1 MSLFFV
7 IIKIGDYMKSCLVLE
22 GGALRGIYT
31 AGVIDYLLE
40 KDISFDTVVGVS
52 AGALFGCNYIS
63 KQRGRALRYN
73 LKYRHDKNYM
83 GFYSF
88 ITTGNIMNEK
98 FCFDDLVNKLD
109 KFDYDTFKNNK
120 TNFYAVVSNLETGK
134 AEYKKITDMT
144 KKDQIE
150 YLRASGSMPI
160 ISKIVNINGNKYL
173 DGGMADSIPVD
184 WALKGFDKVVVV
196 STRAIEYRKKKS
208 PIWPYKLVY
217 RKYPKFIDT
226 VKKRWI
232 DYNNTQD
239 ELVKLEKENKI
250 FVIRPSYSTGISR
263 LEKDLN
269 KIQEQYDLGYN
280 DMKKCLK
287 DMKKYLDK

>member
-1 MSLFFV
+1 M
-7 IIKIGDYMKSCLVLE
+7 LE

-40 KDISFDTVVGVS
+40 NDFKFDTVIGVS

-63 KQRGRALRYN
+63 KQKGRALRYN
-73 LKYRHDKNYM
+73 LKYRHNKNYM
-83 GFYSF
+83 GFYSL

-109 KFDYDTFKNNK
+109 KFDYDTFNNNK
-120 TNFYAVVSNLETGK
+120 TNFYAVVSNLETGR
-134 AEYKKITDMT
+134 AEYKKITNMKD
-144 KKDQIE
+144 KKQIE

-160 ISKIVNINGNKYL
+160 ISKIVNINDNKYL
-173 DGGMADSIPVD
+173 DGGMTDSIPVD
-184 WALKGFDKVVVV
+184 WALKDYDKVVVV

-217 RKYPKFIDT
+217 RKYPKFIES
-226 VKKRWI
+226 VKNRWI
-232 DYNNTQD
+232 DYNKVQD
-239 ELVKLEKENKI
+239 RLIELEKDNKI

-263 LEKDLN
+263 LEKNLD
-269 KIQEQYDLGYN
+269 KIKEQYNLGYN
-280 DMKKCLK
+280 DMKKNFK
-287 DMKKYLDK
+287 NMENYFKK

>member
-1 MSLFFV
+1 M
-7 IIKIGDYMKSCLVLE
+7 LE

-40 KDISFDTVVGVS
+40 NDFKFDTVIGVS

-63 KQRGRALRYN
+63 KQKGRALRYN
-73 LKYRHDKNYM
+73 LKYRHNKNYM
-83 GFYSF
+83 GFYSL

-109 KFDYDTFKNNK
+109 KFDYDTFKKNK
-120 TNFYAVVSNLETGK
+120 TKFYAVVSNLDTGK
-134 AEYKKITDMT
+134 AEYKLVTDMRD
-144 KKDQIE
+144 KKQME

-160 ISKIVNINGNKYL
+160 ISKIVNIDNNKYL
-173 DGGMADSIPVD
+173 DGGMTDSIPVD
-184 WALKGFDKVVVV
+184 WALKDYDKVVVV

-217 RKYPKFIDT
+217 RKYPKFIES
-226 VKKRWI
+226 VKNRWI
-232 DYNNTQD
+232 DYNKVQD
-239 ELVKLEKENKI
+239 RLIELEKDNKI

-263 LEKDLN
+263 LEKNLD
-269 KIQEQYDLGYN
+269 KIKEQYNLGYN
-280 DMKKCLK
+280 DMKKNFK
-287 DMKKYLDK
+287 NMENYFKK

>member
-1 MSLFFV
+1 MF
-7 IIKIGDYMKSCLVLE
+7 GDYMKSCLVLE

-31 AGVIDYLLE
+31 AGVIDFLLE
-40 KDISFDTVVGVS
+40 KDIKFDTVIGVS

-63 KQRGRALRYN
+63 KQKGRVLRYN

-109 KFDYDTFKNNK
+109 KFDYDTFKKNN
-120 TNFYAVVSNLETGK
+120 TNFYVVVSNIETGK
-134 AEYKKITDMT
+134 AEYKKITDMKD
-144 KKDQIE
+144 KKQIE

-160 ISKIVNINGNKYL
+160 ISKIVNIDNKKYL
-173 DGGMADSIPVD
+173 DGGMTDSIPVD
-184 WALKGFDKVVVV
+184 WALNKFDKVVVV
-196 STRAIEYRKKKS
+196 STRDIHYRKKKS
-208 PIWPYKLVY
+208 FIIPFKLIY
-217 RKYPKFIDT
+217 RKYHNFIDT
-226 VKKRWI
+226 IKNRWI
-232 DYNNTQD
+232 NYNNVQD
-239 ELVKLEKENKI
+239 KLIKLEKDNKI
-250 FVIRPSYSTGISR
+250 FVIRPSCSTGISR

-280 DMKKCLK
+280 DMKNYYK
-287 DMKKYLDK
+287 DLKKYLDK

>member
-1 MSLFFV
+1 M
-7 IIKIGDYMKSCLVLE
+7 LE

-40 KDISFDTVVGVS
+40 NDFKFDTVIGVS

-63 KQRGRALRYN
+63 KQKGRALRYN
-73 LKYRHDKNYM
+73 LKYRHNKNYM
-83 GFYSF
+83 GFYSL

-109 KFDYDTFKNNK
+109 KFDYDTFKKNK
-120 TNFYAVVSNLETGK
+120 TKFYAVVSNLDTGK
-134 AEYKKITDMT
+134 AEYKLVTDMRD
-144 KKDQIE
+144 KNQME

-160 ISKIVNINGNKYL
+160 ISKIVNIDNNKYL
-173 DGGMADSIPVD
+173 DGGMTDSIPVD
-184 WALKGFDKVVVV
+184 WALKDYDKVVVV

-217 RKYPKFIDT
+217 RKYPKFIES
-226 VKKRWI
+226 VKNRWI
-232 DYNNTQD
+232 DYNKVQD
-239 ELVKLEKENKI
+239 RLIELEKDNKI

-263 LEKDLN
+263 LEKNLD
-269 KIQEQYDLGYN
+269 KIKEQYNLGYN
-280 DMKKCLK
+280 DMKKNFK
-287 DMKKYLDK
+287 NMKNYFKK

>member
-1 MSLFFV
+1 M
-7 IIKIGDYMKSCLVLE
+7 LE

-40 KDISFDTVVGVS
+40 NDFKFDTVIGVS

-63 KQRGRALRYN
+63 KQKGRALRYN
-73 LKYRHDKNYM
+73 LKYRHNKNYM
-83 GFYSF
+83 GFYSL

-109 KFDYDTFKNNK
+109 KFDYDTFKKNK
-120 TNFYAVVSNLETGK
+120 TKFYAVVSNLDTGK
-134 AEYKKITDMT
+134 AEYKLVTDMRD
-144 KKDQIE
+144 KNQME

-160 ISKIVNINGNKYL
+160 ISKIVNIDNNKYL
-173 DGGMADSIPVD
+173 DGGMTDSIPVD
-184 WALKGFDKVVVV
+184 WALKDYDKVVVV

-217 RKYPKFIDT
+217 RKYPKFIES
-226 VKKRWI
+226 VKNRWI
-232 DYNNTQD
+232 DYNKVQD
-239 ELVKLEKENKI
+239 RLIDLEKDNKI

-263 LEKDLN
+263 LEKNLD
-269 KIQEQYDLGYN
+269 KIKEQYNLGYN
-280 DMKKCLK
+280 DMKKNFK
-287 DMKKYLDK
+287 NMENYFKK

>member
-1 MSLFFV
+1 M
-7 IIKIGDYMKSCLVLE
+7 LE

-40 KDISFDTVVGVS
+40 NDFKFDTVIGVS

-63 KQRGRALRYN
+63 KQKGRALRYN
-73 LKYRHDKNYM
+73 LKYRHNKNYM
-83 GFYSF
+83 GFYSL

-109 KFDYDTFKNNK
+109 KFDYDTFKKNK
-120 TNFYAVVSNLETGK
+120 TKFYAVVSNLDTGK
-134 AEYKKITDMT
+134 AEYKLVTDMRD
-144 KKDQIE
+144 KNQIE

-160 ISKIVNINGNKYL
+160 ISKIVNIDNNKYL
-173 DGGMADSIPVD
+173 DGGMTDSIPVD
-184 WALKGFDKVVVV
+184 WALKDYDKVVVV

-217 RKYPKFIDT
+217 RKYPKFIES
-226 VKKRWI
+226 VKNRWI
-232 DYNNTQD
+232 DYNKVQD
-239 ELVKLEKENKI
+239 RLIELEKDNKI

-263 LEKDLN
+263 LEKNLD
-269 KIQEQYDLGYN
+269 KIKEQYNLGYN
-280 DMKKCLK
+280 DMKKNFK
-287 DMKKYLDK
+287 NMKNYFKK

>member
-1 MSLFFV
+1 M
-7 IIKIGDYMKSCLVLE
+7 LE

-40 KDISFDTVVGVS
+40 NNFNFDTVIGVS

-63 KQRGRALRYN
+63 KQKGRALRYN
-73 LKYRHDKNYM
+73 LKYRHNKNYM
-83 GFYSF
+83 GFYSL

-109 KFDYDTFKNNK
+109 KFDYDTFNNNN

-134 AEYKKITDMT
+134 AEYKKITNMKD
-144 KKDQIE
+144 KKQIE

-160 ISKIVNINGNKYL
+160 ISKIVNIDNKKYL
-173 DGGMADSIPVD
+173 DGGMTDSIPVD
-184 WALKGFDKVVVV
+184 WALKDYDKVVVV

-208 PIWPYKLVY
+208 PIWPYKLFY
-217 RKYPKFIDT
+217 RKYPKFIEA
-226 VKKRWI
+226 VKNRWI
-232 DYNNTQD
+232 DYNKVQD
-239 ELVKLEKENKI
+239 RLIELEKDNKI

-263 LEKDLN
+263 LEKNLD
-269 KIQEQYDLGYN
+269 KIKEQYNLGYN
-280 DMKKCLK
+280 DMKKNFK
-287 DMKKYLDK
+287 NMKNYFKK

>member
-1 MSLFFV
+1 M
-7 IIKIGDYMKSCLVLE
+7 LE

-40 KDISFDTVVGVS
+40 NDFKFDTVIGVS

-63 KQRGRALRYN
+63 KQKGRALRYN
-73 LKYRHDKNYM
+73 LKYRHNKNYM
-83 GFYSF
+83 GFYSL

-109 KFDYDTFKNNK
+109 KFDYDTFNNNK

-134 AEYKKITDMT
+134 AEYKKITNMKD
-144 KKDQIE
+144 KKQIE

-160 ISKIVNINGNKYL
+160 ISKIVNIDNKKYL
-173 DGGMADSIPVD
+173 DGGMTDSIPVD
-184 WALKGFDKVVVV
+184 WALKDYDKVVVV

-208 PIWPYKLVY
+208 PIWPYKLFY
-217 RKYPKFIDT
+217 RKYPKFIEA
-226 VKKRWI
+226 VKNRWI
-232 DYNNTQD
+232 DYNKVQD
-239 ELVKLEKENKI
+239 RLIELEKDNKI

-263 LEKDLN
+263 LEKDLD
-269 KIQEQYDLGYN
+269 KIKEQYNLGYN
-280 DMKKCLK
+280 DMKKNFK
-287 DMKKYLDK
+287 NMKNYFKK